1 MVSMAKYDKAVE
13 LNPRDS
19 SVYFKSGNEKIET
32 QDYKGAIEDYTK
44 VIQLKPNNADANVY
58 LNR

>member
-1 MVSMAKYDKAVE
+1 MAKYDKAVE